1 VDSKPVAASDIA
13 PDILDLA
20 SQIAKLVE
28 ELVSAVETL
37 DGNKWL
43 GYADKILNL
52 NDQLQELLVPS
63 K

>member
-1 VDSKPVAASDIA
+1 MDSQSVAASDVS
-13 PDILDLA
+13 PDILNLA
-20 SQIAKLVE
+20 NKIAGLVE

>member
-1 VDSKPVAASDIA
+1 MDSQSVAASDVS
-13 PDILDLA
+13 PDILNLA
-20 SQIAKLVE
+20 NEIAGLVV

>member
-1 VDSKPVAASDIA
+1 VDSQSVAASDVA